1 MHPEIRNGILFA
13 IAAFTIWG
21 FSPIYFKAISA
32 VAPVEIVCHR
42 IIWSVFF
49 LALFLF
55 QQKKWY
61 QIKIL
66 LTNKRTQTILLCTSL
81 LIGSNWLIF
90 IWAVNNNHVLDASL
104 GYYINP
110 LVNILLGM
118 LFLRERLTPLQ
129 WLAVALATIG
139 VAIQVIRFGSL
150 PLVAL
155 ALAFTFGFYGLL
167 RKKISVDTITGL
179 FFETIILLPAAI
191 IYLVGFSAE
200 GLAAMTNYTLFF
212 TCLLIIAG
220 LVTTVPLL
228 CFTAAAARL
237 RLSTL
242 GFFQYLGPSLMFL
255 LALTVYDEPFRI
267 DSGITF
273 VFIWTALSIFTFDA
287 LRRNSKPRQ
296 L

>member
-21 FSPIYFKAISA
+21 FSPIYFKAIAA

-42 IIWSVFF
+42 VIWSVFF

-55 QQKKWY
+55 QQKKWH
-61 QIKIL
+61 QVKIL
-66 LTNKRTQTILLCTSL
+66 FTNKRTQTILLCTSL
-81 LIGSNWLIF
+81 LIGGNWLI
-90 IWAVNNNHVLDASL
+90 
-104 GYYINP
+104 
-110 LVNILLGM
+110 
-118 LFLRERLTPLQ
+118 
-129 WLAVALATIG
+129 
-139 VAIQVIRFGSL
+139 
-150 PLVAL
+150 
-155 ALAFTFGFYGLL
+155 L
-167 RKKISVDTITGL
+167 RKKVSVDTITGL

-191 IYLVGFSAE
+191 VYLVGFSAE
-200 GLAAMTNYTLFF
+200 GLTAMTNYPLSF
-212 TCLLIIAG
+212 TCLLIMAG